1 MKTYRGTLPQPA
13 IDYIKKLENQRMM
26 LIETLNSVEGD
37 LLAAKNSQ
45 EMVWV
50 EAALG
55 TISETVEQIKEE
67 STCQV

>member
-1 MKTYRGTLPQPA
+1 MKTFSGMLPQPA
-13 IDYIKKLENQRMM
+13 IDYIEKPENERMM

-37 LLAAKNSQ
+37 LLAAKNNQ
-45 EMVWV
+45 EMVRV

-55 TISETVEQIKEE
+55 TISETLEQIKEE